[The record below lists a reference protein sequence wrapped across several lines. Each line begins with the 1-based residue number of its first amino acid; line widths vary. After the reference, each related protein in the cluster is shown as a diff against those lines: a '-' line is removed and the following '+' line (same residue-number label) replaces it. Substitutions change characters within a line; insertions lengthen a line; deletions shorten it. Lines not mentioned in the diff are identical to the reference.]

1 MFSNDQNIET
11 IGQLVETVKHY
22 IGLQTEYVKLD
33 VIEKVV
39 KLITVVCLTLLL
51 FIILMMAVIYLSF
64 SLAFALE
71 SIVGRPVAFL
81 IVAGAHLSIF
91 VLFFLFRKRWI
102 ERPLVKF
109 LATLLMEK

>member
-71 SIVGRPVAFL
+71 SIVSRPVAL
-81 IVAGAHLSIF
+81 LLQVPTSPSLYY
-91 VLFFLFRKRWI
+91 FFSL
-102 ERPLVKF
+102 ERDGLRDPSLNF
-109 LATLLMEK
+109 WQHY

>member
-39 KLITVVCLTLLL
+39 RLITVITLTLILGIL
-51 FIILMMAVIYLSF
+51 FSMALIYLSF
-64 SLAFALE
+64 SVAFALE
-71 SIVGRPVAFL
+71 AFVSRPVAFL
-81 IVAGAHLSIF
+81 IVAGCHLFIF
-91 VLFFLFRKRWI
+91 ALFFLFRKRWI

-109 LATLLMEK
+109 LASLFMEK